1 MLGFRLMLLT
11 AFTLSSPPLLS
22 PSLSIYLSP
31 LSISLSHISLIYPPI
46 PSLSHFHPLFT
57 SFLSSLS
64 LSSISLLSPSLSH
77 LSPSSLHHSLIY
89 LSPLSISLSHIS
101 LIYPPMTHPFSLT
114 FTLSSP
120 PSSPLS
126 ISLSSIS
133 LHLSLSSSYLSLS
146 LP

>member
-1 MLGFRLMLLT
+1 MLVFRLMLLT

-77 LSPSSLHHSLIY
+77 LSPSSLHHSLIDTH
-89 LSPLSISLSHIS
+89 LSPRIL
-101 LIYPPMTHPFSLT
+101 
-114 FTLSSP
+114 
-120 PSSPLS
+120 
-126 ISLSSIS
+126 S
-133 LHLSLSSSYLSLS
+133 LHSREWFILTSL
-146 LP
+146 